1 MIQEKNNEISY
12 IDSPI
17 LAKKETTLLNEMM
30 GLKQDIIINCSVSL
44 PTESFLND
52 ISIYQKKIKKSFVLI
67 IPIGKKDLINL
78 ELNIVP
84 TKKEAFDFICFEQM
98 QRDIGF

>member
-1 MIQEKNNEISY
+1 MIQKKHNGITY
-12 IDSPI
+12 IDSSI
-17 LAKKETTLLNEMM
+17 LAKKENTLLNEIME
-30 GLKQDIIINCSVSL
+30 LKQDIIIDCTASL
-44 PTESFLND
+44 PTETFLKH
-52 ISIYQKKIKKSFVLI
+52 ITIYQKKIKKSFVLI

-78 ELNIVP
+78 ELNIAP